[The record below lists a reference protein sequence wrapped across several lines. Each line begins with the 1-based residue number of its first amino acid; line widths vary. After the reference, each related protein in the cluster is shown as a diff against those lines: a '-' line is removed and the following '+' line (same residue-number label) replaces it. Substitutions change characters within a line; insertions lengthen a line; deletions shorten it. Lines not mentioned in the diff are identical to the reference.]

1 MVVTLLPD
9 LRVCFLNSGGAGGGG
24 GAALRIRGLDRRQSH
39 PRGLAFRGRRRERC
53 MEQSTA
59 RRKAPGP
66 VFGGD
71 VLPTCPGAQTRCG
84 STALRAVPVG
94 HCAQSGREATG
105 HCAQSGHEAAVCRAV
120 SYRELPEGAFLS
132 LENISVHL
140 QQLIFFLKAVETF
153 LKSVIT

>member
-1 MVVTLLPD
+1 MS
-9 LRVCFLNSGGAGGGG
+9 SGGAGAGG
-24 GAALRIRGLDRRQSH
+24 GAALRIRGPDRRQSH
-39 PRGLAFRGRRRERC
+39 PRGLAFRGRRRERR

-66 VFGGD
+66 VFCGD
-71 VLPTCPGAQTRCG
+71 VLPTHPGAQGRCS
-84 STALRAVPVG
+84 STALRAVPAG
-94 HCAQSGREATG
+94 HRAQSGCEATGHRAQSGR
-105 HCAQSGHEAAVCRAV
+105 EAAVCRAV

-153 LKSVIT
+153 LMSAIT